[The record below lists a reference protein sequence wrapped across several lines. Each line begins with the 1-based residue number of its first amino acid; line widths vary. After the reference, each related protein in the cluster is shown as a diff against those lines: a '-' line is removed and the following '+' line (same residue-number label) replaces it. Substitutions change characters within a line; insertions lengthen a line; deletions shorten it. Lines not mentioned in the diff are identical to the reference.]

1 MEAIQEQKKP
11 ETIQEKFD
19 AIISLVDVFFQN
31 SKTPREV
38 VVEADGY
45 IKELRAFIEK
55 NGK

>member
-19 AIISLVDVFFQN
+19 AIISLVDVFFEN

-45 IKELRAFIEK
+45 IKELRAFIEE